1 MSVEEDKQQEMLN
14 EHARQLGEHF
24 DSVQIF
30 ASRHESGIHGATLNF
45 AAGEGNFYAAVGQVR
60 LWLVMREEEAR
71 VDVRQRRAAE
81 QNEEEE

>member
-1 MSVEEDKQQEMLN
+1 
-14 EHARQLGEHF
+14 
-24 DSVQIF
+24 
-30 ASRHESGIHGATLNF
+30 
-45 AAGEGNFYAAVGQVR
+45 VR